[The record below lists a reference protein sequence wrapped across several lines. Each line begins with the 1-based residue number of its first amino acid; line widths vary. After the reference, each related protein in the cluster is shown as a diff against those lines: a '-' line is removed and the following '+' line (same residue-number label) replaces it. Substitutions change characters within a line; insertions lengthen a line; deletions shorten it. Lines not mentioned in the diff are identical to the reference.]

1 MLCDW
6 ARRYQYRRI
15 INDALHAPPSQR
27 QRTTNLYLDTVPHE
41 KGSFIGPAFQ
51 EIRAR
56 QRCLLVFADDD
67 PLANFGHPCRYRFYD
82 EKTHAFL
89 YEVSARFPPYL
100 RFVPSTFRVFHE
112 SVRVTRTRLR
122 TPLEIVPTPTPTP
135 TPTPVPAPVARERYA
150 ILFSGSSE
158 RRHLNDLEYCY
169 RMLTT
174 RYQFKAA
181 NICVLNFDNT
191 RSLKEGVVANNWPDE
206 TSASDPYQIPI
217 APLPAPPP
225 SPLPG
230 QPLLSAKADRAGF
243 QLACQL
249 IAAKL
254 QPQDLVF
261 IHTNGHGDALPP
273 GSQPQ
278 DAWLV
283 QHDELLYLAR
293 DFCTDLAALPAH
305 ESLLILM
312 QQCCSGQFIGPVIA
326 ARGAAVDP
334 IKASRLSI
342 ACASKVSS
350 YSTADF
356 NFDQFALGWI
366 TAHLDKDPYGFPPR
380 SVVDTG
386 GGPGP
391 GGNGFIEASEAYVYA
406 ASVAHPQDRPAFADA
421 PAVASATTV
430 IATPAAGDIR
440 LN

>member
-6 ARRYQYRRI
+6 VRRYRYRDI
-15 INDALHAPPSQR
+15 INDALNAAPSER
-27 QRTTNLYLDTVPHE
+27 RRTTNLYLDTAPHP
-41 KGSFIGPAFQ
+41 KGSFIGPEFQ
-51 EIRAR
+51 QIRAP

-89 YEVSARFPPYL
+89 YEVAARFPPYL
-100 RFVPSTFRVFHE
+100 RFVPSTFRLFHE
-112 SVRVTRTRLR
+112 SVRAVRTRLH
-122 TPLEIVPTPTPTP
+122 TPLQIVPAATPTPTP
-135 TPTPVPAPVARERYA
+135 APTPVPRERYA

-191 RSLKEGVVANNWPDE
+191 RSLKDGGVANNWPDE

-217 APLPAPPP
+217 PPLPAPPP

-243 QLACQL
+243 QHACQL

-254 QPQDLVF
+254 RPQDLVF
-261 IHTNGHGDALPP
+261 IHTNGHGDAFPP
-273 GSQPQ
+273 GSQPPG
-278 DAWLV
+278 AWLV
-283 QHDELLYLAR
+283 QQDELLYFAQ
-293 DFCTDLAALPAH
+293 DFCADLTALPVH
-305 ESLLILM
+305 ESLLVLM
-312 QQCCSGQFIGPVIA
+312 QQCCSGQFIGPVVA
-326 ARGAAVDP
+326 AKSAAANP
-334 IKASRLSI
+334 IKANRLSI

-356 NFDQFALGWI
+356 NFDKFALGWV
-366 TAHLDKDPYGFPPR
+366 TAHLDKDPYGNPPV

-391 GGNGFIEASEAYVYA
+391 GGDGFIEADEAYVYA
-406 ASVAHPQDRPAFADA
+406 ASVAHPKDRPASADA
-421 PAVASATTV
+421 PA
-430 IATPAAGDIR
+430 PAAGDIR